1 MRACPRWG
9 RCRGVLADQFAGDF
23 LGVRIL
29 ARAACAL
36 GIAEA
41 DTAVTFLGLDLGEQE
56 RDFR

>member
-1 MRACPRWG
+1 
-9 RCRGVLADQFAGDF
+9 
-23 LGVRIL
+23 VRIL